1 MGDPVHLGKRRFTKR
16 RIKKYQE
23 GCSAEFLSSRE
34 LLGIKR
40 YRKWL
45 KRDGER
51 RKILLELG

>member
-1 MGDPVHLGKRRFTKR
+1 MGDPIHLGERRFMKR
-16 RIKKYQE
+16 GIKKYE
-23 GCSAEFLSSRE
+23 ERYSAEFLSSRE
-34 LLGIKR
+34 LFGIKR